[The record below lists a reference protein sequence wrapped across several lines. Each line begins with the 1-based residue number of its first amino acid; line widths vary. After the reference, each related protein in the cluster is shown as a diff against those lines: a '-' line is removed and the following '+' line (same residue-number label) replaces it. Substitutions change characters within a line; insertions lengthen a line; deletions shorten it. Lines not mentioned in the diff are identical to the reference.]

1 MKKLKV
7 LGTGCVSCR
16 MLADLVEETAHQ
28 MGIEY
33 TLTKVGKIDEI
44 TEFNVISTPAL
55 VVNGEVKVS
64 GRIPSTD
71 EIKDMIGE

>member
-1 MKKLKV
+1 MKDLKV

-33 TLTKVGKIDEI
+33 TLTKVGEIDEI
-44 TEFNVISTPAL
+44 TEYNVMSTPAL
-55 VVNGEVKVS
+55 VVNGDVKVS
-64 GRIPSTD
+64 GRVPSAD